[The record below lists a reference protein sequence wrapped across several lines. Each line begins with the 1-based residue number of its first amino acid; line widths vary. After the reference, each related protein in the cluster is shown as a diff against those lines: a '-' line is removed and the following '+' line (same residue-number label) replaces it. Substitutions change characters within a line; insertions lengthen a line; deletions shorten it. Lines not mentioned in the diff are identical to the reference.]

1 MCTAA
6 DSIVTYAGLR
16 ASGLARS
23 ELRRQLDAGLLRRL
37 YRGMYARAT
46 ACDAVREAAAHGGAL
61 ACVSAARHLGI
72 WILDEDPSLHVGLG
86 GGGHFRHPVGEPE
99 CRCIPHWEDD
109 GGSAPTGGLSVP
121 RVLRQVLACRGL
133 EQFFVALESARRQG
147 LINQRGM
154 IWLRSH
160 TNDAARDA
168 IAFSRSD
175 ADSGLES
182 LVRWR
187 LRRYGLRV
195 RTQVV
200 MASVGRVDLLIGDR
214 LLVETD
220 GRVNHDGPLLRHKDL
235 TRDANAAAWG
245 YVTLRFDYALV
256 VHDWDLVERAILGQ
270 VAAGNHLAS
279 A

>member
-6 DSIVTYAGLR
+6 DSIVTYTGLR
-16 ASGLARS
+16 ASGMT
-23 ELRRQLDAGLLRRL
+23 RRQLSQHLEMGLIRRL
-37 YRGMYARAT
+37 YRGTYAWVT
-46 ACDAVREAAAHGGAL
+46 ACDPVVEAAAHGGTL

-72 WILDEDPSLHVGLG
+72 WVLDEEPVLHVRVRGD
-86 GGGHFRHPVGEPE
+86 GHFRHPVAEPG
-99 CRCIPHWEDD
+99 CRCIPHWDD
-109 GGSAPTGGLSVP
+109 LDGAFGLPSVP
-121 RVLRQVLACRGL
+121 VVLRQILACLGL

-147 LINQRGM
+147 LLSQRGM
-154 IWLRSH
+154 LWLRTH
-160 TNDAARDA
+160 TSAAARDA

-182 LVRWR
+182 LLRWR
-187 LRRYGLRV
+187 LRRHGLRV
-195 RTQVV
+195 RTQLV

-220 GRVNHDGPLLRHKDL
+220 GRENHDGLTLRHKDL
-235 TRDANAAAWG
+235 ARDANAAAWG

-270 VAAGNHLAS
+270 VAAGHHLVPQR
-279 A
+279 